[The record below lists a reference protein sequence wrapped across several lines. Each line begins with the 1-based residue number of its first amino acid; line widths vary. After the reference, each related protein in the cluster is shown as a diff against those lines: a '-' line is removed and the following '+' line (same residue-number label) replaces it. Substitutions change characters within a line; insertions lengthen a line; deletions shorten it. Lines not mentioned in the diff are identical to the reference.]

1 MLQVCSCI
9 GGALILFAA
18 LMLWTN
24 SGRVK
29 SENETELP

>member
-9 GGALILFAA
+9 GGALILFVA

-24 SGRVK
+24 GGRTK
-29 SENETELP
+29 SENDTDIV